1 MKKRVIFAEEAKA
14 QILEGA
20 ELLYRAV
27 STTLGP
33 KGQNGVIE
41 AYGEPIVTHD
51 GVTVAKSIEVGREY
65 KAKPGVRVGIEM
77 IKSSS
82 SKTNDNVGDGT
93 TSSTILAY
101 HLINEGMKLEEN
113 GKNPM
118 ILRRELE
125 VAKEEV
131 LAELEKLAAP
141 LKTEKATIEIA
152 TISSENVEIGKEVGK
167 MYHKL
172 GKNAMVAVELDQ
184 SRSVTKYEIIEGYN
198 FDRGV
203 ISPLF
208 IQDPRTQT
216 TTLENPVVFVAHQY
230 LNRKDVADLV
240 TEAYQA
246 GHDCMVIIADDFKQD
261 FIEAAIAGS
270 QDMLLVGIKAPG
282 FGEARPQLLTDI
294 AKLCGT
300 RVFGKGFP
308 EKISDAKLEDLG
320 KVGKVVTTNDET
332 VLTGTQDVSEHIK
345 DLESKLKTL
354 KGAFDKQKLEKRI
367 AQLRAKVGEIHV
379 GGHTEMEAE
388 ERKMLIDDAVAAT
401 EAAVKDGIV
410 PGGGTTYIEL
420 AKRLTDTSD
429 GAAILKEA
437 LYAPFKVL
445 MTNSGERYGKKL
457 EQLTEYGKGFD
468 VLGDGSLVDL
478 KEHGIIDPV
487 MVIKQAITNAI
498 SVAGSALTC
507 GVLIANENVEEKE
520 TENDNL

>member
-1 MKKRVIFAEEAKA
+1 MKKQVIFGDEAKE

-41 AYGEPIVTHD
+41 AFGEPIVTHD
-51 GVTVAKSIEVGREY
+51 GVTVAKSIELGKEY
-65 KAKPGVRVGIEM
+65 KNRPGVRVGVEM

-101 HLINEGMKLEEN
+101 HLINEGRKLEES

-125 VAKEEV
+125 EAKDAVLEE
-131 LAELEKLAAP
+131 LKKLSSP

-152 TISSENVEIGKEVGK
+152 TIASENPEIGREVGK
-167 MYHKL
+167 MYHTL
-172 GKNAMVAVELDQ
+172 GKNAMVAVDLDQ
-184 SRSVTKYEIIEGYN
+184 SKSKTEYIVVEGYT

-208 IQDPRTQT
+208 IKDSRTQT
-216 TTLENPVVFVAHQY
+216 TTLENPKVLVAHQMIS
-230 LNRKDVADLV
+230 RKDVSDLMQEV
-240 TEAYQA
+240 YQA
-246 GHDCMVIIADDFKQD
+246 GHDAMVIIADDFKQD
-261 FIEAAIAGS
+261 FVESALAVSS
-270 QDMLLVGIKAPG
+270 QMLIVGIKAPA
-282 FGEARPQLLTDI
+282 FGEARPQMLTDI
-294 AKLCGT
+294 AKLCST

-308 EKISDAKLEDLG
+308 EKLSECKLEDLG
-320 KVGKVVTTNDET
+320 ICEKIVTTNDET
-332 VLTGTQDVSEHIK
+332 VITGTADVSEHIK
-345 DLESKLKTL
+345 DLEAKFKTL
-354 KGAFDKQKLEKRI
+354 KSELDKQKMEKRL

-379 GGHTEMEAE
+379 GGNTEMEAE
-388 ERKMLIDDAVAAT
+388 ERKYLIDDAVAAT
-401 EAAVKDGIV
+401 EAAIKEGIV
-410 PGGGTTYIEL
+410 PGAGTTYIEL
-420 AKRLTDTSD
+420 AKRLKLTTD
-429 GAAILKEA
+429 GANVLKDA

-445 MTNSGERYGKKL
+445 LTNSGERYGKKL
-457 EQLTEYGKGFD
+457 EELTEFGKGFD
-468 VLGDGSLVDL
+468 VLGGSEPVDL

-487 MVIKQAITNAI
+487 LVIKQAITNAV

-507 GVLIANENVEEKE
+507 GVLIVNEKTEEDE
-520 TENDNL
+520 DDEDE